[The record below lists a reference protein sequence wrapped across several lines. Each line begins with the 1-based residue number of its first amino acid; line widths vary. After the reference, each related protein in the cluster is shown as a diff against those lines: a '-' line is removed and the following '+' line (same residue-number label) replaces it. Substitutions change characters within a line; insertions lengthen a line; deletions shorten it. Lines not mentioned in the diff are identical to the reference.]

1 MDKFPV
7 AILTISDRGSR
18 GDREDISGPAIQ
30 NIITGIGG
38 QVLRSNIISDDLEGI
53 SQQLKDWADSDEF
66 ALILTTGGT
75 GISARDNTPEAT
87 LLAVDK
93 VVPGLSEVMRQASK
107 SDSPHISLSR
117 QVVGIRGRCLII
129 NLPGSHRGATESLET
144 ILSVIPHAIDLLYL
158 GQTEH

>member
-53 SQQLKDWADSDEF
+53 SQQLIG
-66 ALILTTGGT
+66 LIQM
-75 GISARDNTPEAT
+75 N
-87 LLAVDK
+87 
-93 VVPGLSEVMRQASK
+93 
-107 SDSPHISLSR
+107 
-117 QVVGIRGRCLII
+117 
-129 NLPGSHRGATESLET
+129 SHLF
-144 ILSVIPHAIDLLYL
+144 
-158 GQTEH
+158 